1 MILAFFIAP
10 ILFSENPWIRSLQ
23 GVSRYVQSPRQNVTV
38 HFDLGLR
45 LRGGDPIF
53 VVTEN
58 GLKRI
63 GQIVPDENNIANN
76 PQFNKTSQAVF
87 YGDSPPITNDC
98 YLTVHQSESSF
109 GWAFQK
115 LFPATRQQKVIA
127 ELKATFELHQKE
139 IVEEFSP
146 IFFETVSDVGKV
158 LQQDL
163 RDAFTQNREKLAAI
177 AARYQ
182 EGFVEKRLIPL
193 VKDEIWPIV
202 EARSQPVLND
212 VGNKIWKR
220 ASLWRFGWRLAYD
233 KIPLT
238 DSNLVQKEWSRF
250 LKKDAIPVLEEHS
263 DEFYALAKEIMKEI
277 AENPEVK
284 RAGKEGVDQLL
295 KDEEI
300 KTLIKE
306 TLWKILFENERLK
319 QVFQNNFSNE
329 RALTAIQKTSDKFE
343 VKIREIGDEIFG
355 TFEQG
360 ITPEF
365 AGILRNQILQR
376 DRRWLILRYKNN
388 AADVA
393 NRFDLAT
400 EIDGTYLLE
409 NDYIPEF
416 VMSEEK
422 P

>member
-1 MILAFFIAP
+1 MILTVLAAP
-10 ILFSENPWIRSLQ
+10 ILFSKNPWIRSLQ
-23 GVSRYVQSPRQNVTV
+23 GVSNYVQSPRQLVAV
-38 HFDLGLR
+38 QFDRKLKLE
-45 LRGGDPIF
+45 GGDPIF

-63 GQIVPDENNIANN
+63 GQIVPAENNASNAS
-76 PQFNKTSQAVF
+76 QFNEIYQVVF

-98 YLTVHQSESSF
+98 FLTVHKSESSF

-115 LFPATRQQKVIA
+115 LFPEARQQKVIA
-127 ELKATFELHQKE
+127 ELKATFDLE
-139 IVEEFSP
+139 IVEKFSP
-146 IFFETVSDVGKV
+146 IVLDTMRDVSKV

-193 VKDEIWPIV
+193 VKEEIWPIV
-202 EARSQPVLND
+202 ESRSQPVLND
-212 VGNKIWKR
+212 VGNEIWKR

-250 LKKDAIPVLEEHS
+250 VKKDAIPVLEEHS
-263 DEFYALAKEIMKEI
+263 DEFYALAKDIMKEI
-277 AENPEVK
+277 AENSEVK

-300 KTLIKE
+300 KSLIKE

-329 RALTAIQKTSDKFE
+329 RVLAAIQETSNKFE
-343 VKIREIGDEIFG
+343 VKIREIGDETFG
-355 TFEQG
+355 TFEEG

-376 DRRWLILRYKNN
+376 DHRWLILRYRNN
-388 AADVA
+388 AEDIG

-409 NDYIPEF
+409 NDYTPEF
-416 VMSEEK
+416 VMSEEEQ
-422 P
+422 